1 MEALLLNHKR
11 ELLQNKGIIDLGSFV
26 FKIVLVGDYGVG
38 KTTSIHRFVENKF
51 KANYVPTLGVQ
62 VTKKSLEINGNSID
76 LMIWDLA
83 GQDRYAMVRQR
94 FYSDTEGI
102 LMIYDI
108 TRMTSLLNI
117 KKWNAEVSR
126 FVKNIPI
133 ILIGNKIDLL
143 EQREVRNADVR
154 RFLEENNINI
164 HLKIKTSAKDG
175 LNTDN
180 AFHFLVKKIM
190 QRYN

>member
-1 MEALLLNHKR
+1 MVTLLLNQKK
-11 ELLQNKGIIDLGSFV
+11 ELLQEKGKLDLGSFV
-26 FKIVLVGDYGVG
+26 FKIILVGDYGVG
-38 KTTSIHRFVENKF
+38 KSTSIHRFVENKF

-62 VTKKSLEINGNSID
+62 VTKKSIMVNGHNID

-94 FYSDTEGI
+94 FYANTEGI
-102 LMIYDI
+102 LMLYDI
-108 TRMTSLLNI
+108 TRLSSLKNI

-154 RFLEENNINI
+154 KFLEENNINV

-175 LNTDN
+175 VNTEN
-180 AFHFLVKKIM
+180 AFHFLVKRMM
-190 QRYN
+190 QKYN

>member
-1 MEALLLNHKR
+1 
-11 ELLQNKGIIDLGSFV
+11 LGSFV
-26 FKIVLVGDYGVG
+26 FKIILVGDYGVG
-38 KTTSIHRFVENKF
+38 KSTSIHRFVENKF

-62 VTKKSLEINGNSID
+62 VTKKSIMVNGHNVD

-94 FYSDTEGI
+94 FYTDTEGI
-102 LMIYDI
+102 LMLYDI
-108 TRMTSLLNI
+108 TRMSSLKNI

-126 FVKNIPI
+126 FIKNIPI

-143 EQREVRNADVR
+143 EKREVRNADVK
-154 RFLEENNINI
+154 RFLEENNINV

-175 LNTDN
+175 VNTEN
-180 AFHFLVKKIM
+180 AFHFLVKRIM
-190 QRYN
+190 QKYN

>member
-1 MEALLLNHKR
+1 LVTLLLNQKK
-11 ELLQNKGIIDLGSFV
+11 ELLQEKGKLDLGSFV
-26 FKIVLVGDYGVG
+26 FKIILVGDYGVG
-38 KTTSIHRFVENKF
+38 KSTSIHRFVENKF

-62 VTKKSLEINGNSID
+62 VTKKSIMVNGHNID

-94 FYSDTEGI
+94 FYANTEGI
-102 LMIYDI
+102 LMLYDI
-108 TRMTSLLNI
+108 TRLSSLKNI

-143 EQREVRNADVR
+143 EQREVRNADVK
-154 RFLEENNINI
+154 RFLAENNINI

-175 LNTDN
+175 VNTEN
-180 AFHFLVKKIM
+180 AFHFLVKRIM
-190 QRYN
+190 QKYN